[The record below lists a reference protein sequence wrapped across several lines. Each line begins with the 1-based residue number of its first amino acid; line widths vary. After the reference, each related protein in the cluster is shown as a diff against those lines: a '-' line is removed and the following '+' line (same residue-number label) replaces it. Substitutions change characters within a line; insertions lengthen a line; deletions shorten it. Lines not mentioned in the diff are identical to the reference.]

1 MVRCYV
7 MEKVPFNNLVLVV
20 SIKYV
25 CMYVCM
31 YVFYKYVLP
40 DLRNPFY

>member
-25 CMYVCM
+25 CMYV
-31 YVFYKYVLP
+31 FYTYVLP